1 MANGSRDARG
11 AEFPAILKRK
21 LSVKVISGSGDEI
34 EATINEWLTESQ
46 SEDTLVGAPK
56 HEIAPDGTHYA
67 IFYFVEG

>member
-1 MANGSRDARG
+1 MANGSADARG

-34 EATINEWLTESQ
+34 QGVIAEWLTESQ